1 MATAKMRQKFNGRP
15 FMPTFWGGGFDS
27 PSPIARLNGRP
38 IRLDLI
44 AATEH
49 DSRAAEDYALLARL
63 GLGWSREDV
72 RWHLCEPQP
81 GRYDFSHLEP
91 VVDAAKRHNIQI
103 VWSWMH
109 YGCPEF
115 SNPLD
120 VSFPDQLAAL
130 GVQHLRWLR
139 QHEITDPIVCPINEI
154 SYYTWHVETLG
165 NWYPFALGQG
175 ARLKA
180 NLIAGHRR
188 CYEQSK
194 EIVPEARILMIDPFY
209 YAVGD
214 ARDPATLE
222 SAAFWREASWEA
234 MDQLAAYS
242 DILGMNFYPD
252 SQVECYRD
260 SGTNQDR
267 RRMLPL
273 DDPRRVSLTQALQFY
288 HSRYGSKPVL
298 VAETSIRGMRRVPWI
313 TRLTDEAIEAIRRD
327 LPIVGI
333 CWYPVLDVW
342 DWSYLRHGRVP
353 SQPRFSRSGLIR
365 LDHTGSGLRRS
376 VSATLLQVMHTQGS
390 RVHSIQPSVS
400 A

>member
-1 MATAKMRQKFNGRP
+1 MATAKMRQQLNRHP

-27 PSPIARLNGRP
+27 PSPMARLNGRL

-44 AATEH
+44 AATGH
-49 DSRAAEDYALLARL
+49 DRQAAEDYALLARL

-81 GRYDFSHLEP
+81 GRYEFSHLEP
-91 VVDAAKRHNIQI
+91 AVDAAKKHNIQI

-120 VSFPDQLAAL
+120 ASFPDQLAAL

-139 QHEITDPIVCPINEI
+139 QHGITDPIVCPINEI

-194 EIVPEARILMIDPFY
+194 EIVPETRILMIDPFY
-209 YAVGD
+209 YAVGN
-214 ARDPATLE
+214 ARDPATEE

-252 SQVECYRD
+252 SQVECYR
-260 SGTNQDR
+260 SLGTKHDA

-273 DDPRRVSLTQALQFY
+273 DDPRRVSLMQALQFY
-288 HSRYGSKPVL
+288 HSRYGSMPVL
-298 VAETSIRGMRRVPWI
+298 VAETSVRGMRRAPWI

-327 LPIVGI
+327 LPLVGI

-342 DWSYLRHGRVP
+342 DWGYLRHGRVP
-353 SQPRFSRSGLIR
+353 NRPRFSRSGLIR
-365 LDHTGSGLRRS
+365 IDHTGNGLRRR
-376 VSATLLQVMHTQGS
+376 VSATLLQVLHTQEA